1 MIPDALDGHSPRPED
16 EDRPRMRSTEEPA
29 RRCDD
34 PRENRPVGSPLD
46 AKGLPTG
53 RRVSNGYD
61 TRYASAPG
69 LGMSGFSRVSR
80 FMNSSPVMVS
90 FL

>member
-1 MIPDALDGHSPRPED
+1 MIPDALDGHSTAPKTGPRGCAPRKNPRDACDGPMET
-16 EDRPRMRSTEEPA
+16 RPA
-29 RRCDD
+29 
-34 PRENRPVGSPLD
+34 GSPLD

-61 TRYASAPG
+61 ARYASAPG